1 MQTLLA
7 TIEAWIK
14 SLSNSSKELA
24 RALAK
29 LEELEDQLTRL
40 DDRVEELEDQLTRL
54 DDRVEELED
63 GPGLTRAIEDVIRNN
78 VTVNIDVI

>member
-1 MQTLLA
+1 MNTLLA
-7 TIEAWIK
+7 TIEAWIDARID
-14 SLSNSSKELA
+14 SLGNSSEELA

-29 LEELEDQLTRL
+29 LEELEDKLTRL
-40 DDRVEELEDQLTRL
+40 DGRV
-54 DDRVEELED
+54 DDLED

>member
-40 DDRVEELEDQLTRL
+40 DDRVEELED
-54 DDRVEELED
+54 

>member
-1 MQTLLA
+1 MNTLLA
-7 TIEAWIK
+7 TIEAWIDARIDARIE
-14 SLSNSSKELA
+14 NRGDSSEELT

-29 LEELEDQLTRL
+29 LEELEDQLTLL
-40 DDRVEELEDQLTRL
+40 DSRV
-54 DDRVEELED
+54 DDLED

>member
-1 MQTLLA
+1 MNTLLA
-7 TIEAWIK
+7 TIEAWIDGRIDGRIE
-14 SLSNSSKELA
+14 NRGDSSEELA

-29 LEELEDQLTRL
+29 LEELEDQLMRL
-40 DDRVEELEDQLTRL
+40 DNRV
-54 DDRVEELED
+54 DDLED